1 MLCGHEETKMKIKII
16 TLRMPSLAEQK
27 ECIQLLKN
35 FFLNLF
41 ICLHW
46 VFVEAHEIFKNWLIN
61 DLLWGTLGLCCCVQ
75 VFSNYSLWGPTLS
88 LWSMGF
94 SLWWLLSLLKP
105 QALGFP

>member
-1 MLCGHEETKMKIKII
+1 M
-16 TLRMPSLAEQK
+16 
-27 ECIQLLKN
+27 
-35 FFLNLF
+35 
-41 ICLHW
+41 CLHW

-75 VFSNYSLWGPTLS
+75 VFSNYGVWGLTLS

-105 QALGFP
+105 QALGSWVSVAEGMQTLWLWLVGSRTWAQ